1 MVKTEMHA
9 NRLRTGAAGAAV
21 FVAAV
26 LAGCAVGV
34 RRDLA
39 KTPPNEVIFDD
50 QCHLQD
56 YFDDL
61 ARRRES
67 PPALVRSSEIQ
78 NSASENNLGGN
89 SAYLFGDSTSL
100 PALRRLLVENWK
112 PLPAAVMA
120 ASQVEVEVRW
130 CEKVGTRWV
139 VNDESVTLRAAGKT
153 LALAPHPCL
162 TALLYGQALFE
173 RRRELLGLSSLSA
186 PPDAGAADL
195 ITAD

>member
-1 MVKTEMHA
+1 MHWK
-9 NRLRTGAAGAAV
+9 RLLAGVTGAAV
-21 FVAAV
+21 LVAAALV
-26 LAGCAVGV
+26 GCAVGV

-39 KTPPNEVIFDD
+39 KASPSEVILDD

-61 ARRRES
+61 ARGREK
-67 PPALVRSSEIQ
+67 PPALVRSDEIQ
-78 NSASENNLGGN
+78 TSDSEKTLGGR
-89 SAYLFGDSTSL
+89 SAYLFGENTSL
-100 PALRRLLVENWK
+100 PALRRLLLENWK

-139 VNDESVTLRAAGKT
+139 VSDENVELRAAGKT
-153 LALAPHPCL
+153 FALAPHPCL
-162 TALLYGQALFE
+162 TSLLFGQALFE
-173 RRRELLGLSSLSA
+173 RRRELVGLPPLAA

-195 ITAD
+195 IRSD